1 MSPDDPYLDDPKPA
15 RTQPGTTAAVMT
27 ALLILLIAFV
37 GVFYL
42 LRPRPTPPPPEIASD
57 PLLTRGREVFLERCV
72 SCHGLEG
79 RGDGPISATLPDP
92 KPRDLLGQAWKY
104 GDQPDQVLQT
114 IARGTPGLAMSGF
127 KTVLDPQDIVAVAS
141 YVYTLAGRPV
151 PKDYRVPAT
160 R

>member
-1 MSPDDPYLDDPKPA
+1 MM
-15 RTQPGTTAAVMT
+15 G
-27 ALLILLIAFV
+27 LLILLIV
-37 GVFYL
+37 VVVVFYV
-42 LRPRPTPPPPEIASD
+42 LRPKPSPPPPEIAAD

-72 SCHGLEG
+72 SCHGVEG

-92 KPRDLLGQAWKY
+92 KPRDFLQQAWKY

-114 IARGTPGLAMSGF
+114 IAKGTPGLAMGGF
-127 KTVLDPQDIVAVAS
+127 GSVLDPPDIVAVAS

-151 PKDYRVPAT
+151 PADYRAPAT